1 MKKAFLAAAIAA
13 FALGA
18 AQAVTVSWTPASGN
32 QTNNIGAFDPT
43 ETITLSVTYNISAT
57 PDTTGSGGNL
67 FSVAWGANAA
77 SDITNNSMVL
87 RNINGNQGANLVIN
101 AANATGETSGYVR
114 NPVSGAFATDEHT
127 LTIVLD
133 LEGKTATVTLDGAET
148 SSSLTFPTNALSFGD
163 DLVLRT
169 HNQTW
174 GSVTNVEVAYSVPE
188 PTALALLALG
198 VAGLALRR
206 RAA

>member
-32 QTNNIGAFDPT
+32 QTNNIGAFDPA
-43 ETITLSVTYNISAT
+43 ETITLSVSYIISAT
-57 PDTTGSGGNL
+57 PSTTGPNGNL

-77 SDITNNSMVL
+77 SDFSANSMVL
-87 RNINGNQGANLVIN
+87 RNIDGNHGANLVIN
-101 AANATGETSGYVR
+101 AASSGAEISGYVR
-114 NPVSGAFATDEHT
+114 NPVSGAFATGEHT

-133 LEGKTATVTLDGAET
+133 LEGKAATVTLDGAGTPLE
-148 SSSLTFPTNALSFGD
+148 LTFPTNGLSFGD

-169 HNQTW
+169 HEQDW
-174 GSVTNVEVAYSVPE
+174 GTVTNVEVAYSVPE

>member
-18 AQAVTVSWTPASGN
+18 AQAVTVSWTSASGN
-32 QTNNIGAFDPT
+32 QTNNIGAFDPA
-43 ETITLSVTYNISAT
+43 ETITLSVSYIISAT
-57 PDTTGSGGNL
+57 PSTTGPNGNL

-77 SDITNNSMVL
+77 SDFSANSMVL
-87 RNINGNQGANLVIN
+87 RNIDGNHGANLVIN
-101 AANATGETSGYVR
+101 AASSGAEISGYVR
-114 NPVSGAFATDEHT
+114 NPVSGAFATGEHT

-133 LEGKTATVTLDGAET
+133 LEGKAATVTLDGAGTPLE
-148 SSSLTFPTNALSFGD
+148 LTFPTNGLSFGD

-169 HNQTW
+169 HEQDW
-174 GSVTNVEVAYSVPE
+174 GTVTNVEVAYSVPE

>member
-1 MKKAFLAAAIAA
+1 MKKAFLAAAVAA

-18 AQAVTVSWTPASGN
+18 AQAATVSWTPASGD

-43 ETITLSVTYNISAT
+43 ETITLSVSYIISAT
-57 PDTTGSGGNL
+57 PSTTGPNGNL

-87 RNINGNQGANLVIN
+87 RNIDGNQGANLVIN

-114 NPVSGAFATDEHT
+114 NPVSGAFATGEHT

-133 LEGKTATVTLDGAET
+133 LEGKAATVTLDGAGTPLE
-148 SSSLTFPTNALSFGD
+148 LTFPTNGLSFGD

-169 HNQTW
+169 HEQTW
-174 GSVTNVEVAYSVPE
+174 GTVTNVEVAYSVPE

>member
-1 MKKAFLAAAIAA
+1 MERGI
-13 FALGA
+13 
-18 AQAVTVSWTPASGN
+18 
-32 QTNNIGAFDPT
+32 D
-43 ETITLSVTYNISAT
+43 
-57 PDTTGSGGNL
+57 GNL
-67 FSVAWGANAA
+67 FSVAWGATAA
-77 SDITNNSMVL
+77 SGITNNSMVL
-87 RNINGNQGANLVIN
+87 RNIDGNQGANLVIN

-114 NPVSGAFATDEHT
+114 NLVSGAFATGEHT

-133 LEGKTATVTLDGAET
+133 LEGKTATVTLDGAGTPLE
-148 SSSLTFPTNALSFGD
+148 LTFPTNGLSFGD

>member
-1 MKKAFLAAAIAA
+1 MKKAFLAAAVAA

-43 ETITLSVTYNISAT
+43 ETITLSVTYNISAP

-114 NPVSGAFATDEHT
+114 NPVSGAFATGEHT

-198 VAGLALRR
+198 VVGLALRR